1 MANLECLGKK
11 LLHSYIEGDNPSS
24 RRSIVKKT
32 LWFLILALV
41 ATKCIVAM
49 WVDKNCICII
59 LVAYCGLFLLLLG
72 KWLYYLKAEE
82 LSYGLDCLAT
92 CNWRYMEM
100 WFNDWK
106 NYLFFFDRFMRSP
119 AFVLIVGYY
128 FQLRIGDETIAEKML
143 AFARERDADL
153 NTIEMS
159 SSRGLLRKDREVLMT
174 RLIRDLGIVW
184 IYKMKRGLLTA
195 LYIFYAVLCLV
206 LIFVLIHLARML
218 IKGFQ

>member
-1 MANLECLGKK
+1 
-11 LLHSYIEGDNPSS
+11 
-24 RRSIVKKT
+24 
-32 LWFLILALV
+32 
-41 ATKCIVAM
+41 
-49 WVDKNCICII
+49 
-59 LVAYCGLFLLLLG
+59 
-72 KWLYYLKAEE
+72 
-82 LSYGLDCLAT
+82 
-92 CNWRYMEM
+92 MEM

-184 IYKMKRGLLTA
+184 IYKMKRGFLTA

-218 IKGFQ
+218 IKGVQ